1 MLQSMNQT
9 TRPKLLYTSSSSFHG
24 RRRISHKP
32 PVLVSFPA
40 KMEFNIKFLHC
51 SRKSFLVSS
60 PATMEFNPKFLR
72 FLQHSANKSVLLSP
86 ATMKF
91 SSVLFALPRD
101 DEEEHSTGA
110 SISSDNEE
118 YVVREAK
125 FDEEFWVSAR
135 LKAEGFY
142 EEHPQDRY
150 AAGSFKK
157 KHAEQEYN
165 VIKRRC
171 KERTIQPYMCIIAI
185 RKEGENALKNV
196 VGTLDYRVKYLLRG
210 ETYPEEVVKVKM
222 FTTFKKRESQRYVI
236 ISNLT
241 VAQSA
246 RFIGVGSSMLKFAIE
261 SAKQNG
267 IKQVFLH
274 VRRDNKPA
282 LALYEKLGFKILEKA
297 TSTPHLEEHNLY
309 LCSINL

>member
-1 MLQSMNQT
+1 MLQSMNVFHHQT
-9 TRPKLLYTSSSSFHG
+9 TRPKFLHFPASCHG
-24 RRRISHKP
+24 RRIPHKP
-32 PVLVSFPA
+32 PALVSFPA
-40 KMEFNIKFLHC
+40 KMEFNPKFLHC
-51 SRKSFLVSS
+51 SRKSVLVS
-60 PATMEFNPKFLR
+60 
-72 FLQHSANKSVLLSP
+72 SP

-101 DEEEHSTGA
+101 DEEFSPDNGEEHSTGA
-110 SISSDNEE
+110 SISSDNGE

-125 FDEEFWVSAR
+125 FDEEFWASAR

-142 EEHPQDRY
+142 EERSDDRY
-150 AAGSFKK
+150 VGSFKK

-171 KERTIQPYMCIIAI
+171 KERTIQPYMCIIAV
-185 RKEGENALKNV
+185 RKEGENAVNTMLKNV
-196 VGTLDYRVKYLLRG
+196 IGTLDYRVKYLLRG
-210 ETYPEEVVKVKM
+210 ETYPEEVVKVKT
-222 FTTFKKRESQRYVI
+222 FTTFKKRDSQRYCI
-236 ISNLT
+236 ISNVT

-246 RFIGVGSSMLKFAIE
+246 RRMGVGSSMLKFAIE

-267 IKQVFLH
+267 IKRVFLH

-282 LALYEKLGFKILEKA
+282 LALYEKLGFKILAEA
-297 TSTPHLEEHNLY
+297 TTPHLEEHNLY

>member
-1 MLQSMNQT
+1 MNVFT
-9 TRPKLLYTSSSSFHG
+9 LLYFLAACHG
-24 RRRISHKP
+24 RRHKP
-32 PVLVSFPA
+32 PVLVSSA
-40 KMEFNIKFLHC
+40 TTEFNRKFLH
-51 SRKSFLVSS
+51 FHQ
-60 PATMEFNPKFLR
+60 N
-72 FLQHSANKSVLLSP
+72 SANKSVLVSP

-101 DEEEHSTGA
+101 DEETGA
-110 SISSDNEE
+110 SISSDNGE

-125 FDEEFWVSAR
+125 LDEEFWASAR

-142 EEHPQDRY
+142 EQRPDDRY
-150 AAGSFKK
+150 VGSFKK

-165 VIKRRC
+165 VITRRC
-171 KERTIQPYMCIIAI
+171 KERTIQPYMCIIAV

-196 VGTLDYRVKYLLRG
+196 IGTLDYRIKYLLRG

-246 RFIGVGSSMLKFAIE
+246 RRIGVGSSMLKFAIE

-267 IKQVFLH
+267 IKQVFLY
-274 VRRDNKPA
+274 VRRDNKQA
-282 LALYEKLGFKILEKA
+282 LALYEKLGFTILEKA
-297 TSTPHLEEHNLY
+297 MSTPHLEEHNLY

>member
-1 MLQSMNQT
+1 MLQSMNVFHHQT
-9 TRPKLLYTSSSSFHG
+9 IRPKFLHFHDSCHG
-24 RRRISHKP
+24 RRKIPYNKQ

-40 KMEFNIKFLHC
+40 TIE
-51 SRKSFLVSS
+51 S
-60 PATMEFNPKFLR
+60 EE
-72 FLQHSANKSVLLSP
+72 
-86 ATMKF
+86 F
-91 SSVLFALPRD
+91 SSD
-101 DEEEHSTGA
+101 NEEEDSTGA
-110 SISSDNEE
+110 TISSDNGE

-125 FDEEFWVSAR
+125 FDEEFWASAW

-142 EEHPQDRY
+142 EERPRDRY
-150 AAGSFKK
+150 VGSFKK

-165 VIKRRC
+165 VITRRC
-171 KERTIQPYMCIIAI
+171 KERTIQPYMCIIAV

-196 VGTLDYRVKYLLRG
+196 IGTLDYRVKYLLRG

-222 FTTFKKRESQRYVI
+222 FTTFKKIESQRYVI
-236 ISNLT
+236 ISNVT

-246 RFIGVGSSMLKFAIE
+246 RRIGVGSSMLKFAIE

-282 LALYEKLGFKILEKA
+282 LALYEKLGFTILEKA
-297 TSTPHLEEHNLY
+297 TSTSHLEEHNLY

>member
-40 KMEFNIKFLHC
+40 KILVLHSLLLFLISGEFNIKFLHC
-51 SRKSFLVSS
+51 SRKSFLVS
-60 PATMEFNPKFLR
+60 
-72 FLQHSANKSVLLSP
+72 SP

-125 FDEEFWVSAR
+125 FDEEFWASAL

-142 EEHPQDRY
+142 EERPSDRY
-150 AAGSFKK
+150 VGSFKK

-165 VIKRRC
+165 LIKRRC
-171 KERTIQPYMCIIAI
+171 KERTIQPYMCIIAV

-196 VGTLDYRVKYLLRG
+196 IGTLDYRVKYLLRG

-236 ISNLT
+236 LSNLT

-246 RFIGVGSSMLKFAIE
+246 RRIGVGSSMLKFAIE